1 MKTGVT
7 IKDGRKRNWWWAR
20 NEIFDQWGPILKS
33 NGLAVYLCL
42 CRHANDN
49 AECWPSFKLIAQKC
63 GIHRTTVI
71 KNIKLLESYQLIR
84 SEPRLSNNGDP
95 DTNTYT
101 ILDIPEPPLESS
113 NSNKNKTKPTRGSCS
128 QLPPVVAENNHPS
141 SPERLPVVAEN
152 DYGSSPGLPEG
163 NTIKETNLKETNLRI
178 PLYSPPKGDTGTAEE
193 KKDSTKKK
201 SKEDDHQ
208 AKEVIDYLNQATGRQ
223 FKHAASHL
231 RHIEARFKEGFT
243 TNELK
248 LVVNFKARQW
258 IDDPKMS
265 QYLRPSTLF
274 GTKADDYLQAAIQA
288 GGNLEDPEAIA
299 DTANTDNSIK
309 NLTKNG
315 DYYAKNQPNYQPGR
329 VPKTS
334 REKVNATIERVFGPT
349 KTTLDQ
355 DGKPINPLFRNPE
368 DYTF

>member
-1 MKTGVT
+1 MKTEVT

-42 CRHANDN
+42 CRHANDH
-49 AECWPSFKLIAQKC
+49 AECWPSFQRIAREC
-63 GIHRTTVI
+63 GVHRTTVI

-84 SEPRLSNNGDP
+84 SESRLSNSGDP

-113 NSNKNKTKPTRGSCS
+113 NSNKNKTKPTRGSRS

-141 SPERLPVVAEN
+141 SPELLPVVAEN
-152 DYGSSPGLPEG
+152 DYGSSPGLPKG
-163 NTIKETNLKETNLRI
+163 NTIKETNFKETNLRK
-178 PLYSPPKGDTGTAEE
+178 PPFSSPKGDTGTTEE
-193 KKDSTKKK
+193 KKGSTKKK
-201 SKEDDHQ
+201 SKEDNHQ
-208 AKEVIDYLNQATGRQ
+208 AKEVIDYLNKATGRQ
-223 FKHAASHL
+223 FKHTTSHL

-288 GGNLEDPEAIA
+288 GGNPEDPEAVVGISV
-299 DTANTDNSIK
+299 TNNSIESK
-309 NLTKNG
+309 TEKR
-315 DYYAKNQPNYQPGR
+315 DYYYAKAQPNYQPRRIPQTPWEKTEAAFKR
-329 VPKTS
+329 VSQSTH
-334 REKVNATIERVFGPT
+334 TIDESGN
-349 KTTLDQ
+349 
-355 DGKPINPLFRNPE
+355 PINDFNND
-368 DYTF
+368 DYAF